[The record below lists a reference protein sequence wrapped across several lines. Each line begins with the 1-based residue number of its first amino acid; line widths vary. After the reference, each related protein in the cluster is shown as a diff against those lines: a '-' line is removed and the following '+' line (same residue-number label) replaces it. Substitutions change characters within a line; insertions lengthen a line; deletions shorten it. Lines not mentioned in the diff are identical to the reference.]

1 MNSKSLIF
9 SGYGYS
15 AYGAYAG
22 YPYTYG
28 AHYIGKRSA
37 DAEPKA
43 EAQYYGTY
51 GLGEWIYSAITF
63 LILGPLSLD
72 HKYFPILQVFSN
84 LPKN

>member
-1 MNSKSLIF
+1 LNSKSLIF
-9 SGYGYS
+9 LGYGYS

-43 EAQYYGTY
+43 EAQYYGAY
-51 GLGEWIYSAITF
+51 GLGEW
-63 LILGPLSLD
+63 L
-72 HKYFPILQVFSN
+72 
-84 LPKN
+84 